1 MTTCAKDAA
10 DLPRQRAPRRY
21 HRGMPINSEPASG
34 LSAHEF
40 IRRWKGVTASE
51 LSTAQSFVTDL
62 CTLLRVDRPHP
73 TAEQDYMYERP
84 ITFVHGDGT
93 TSPGRIDCYR
103 RGCFVLEAKKLRPGG
118 QARGYDDALLRA
130 RTQAEGYA
138 RALPPHEGRPPFLV
152 VVDVGSVIELYA
164 EFSRTG
170 ATYTPFPDPR
180 SHRHTLDDLL
190 QEDVRDLL
198 RAVWT
203 SPDALNPAT
212 RSARVTREVS
222 TQLAE
227 LAKSLEAAGNRADH
241 VAGFLTRCLFSMF
254 AEDVELLPKGSFLQL
269 LQTHKNDPQTLM
281 QMLRVLWADM
291 DRGGF
296 SAALAHDV
304 LRFNGKLFKE
314 PSATGYALLL
324 NDSQIQSLIA
334 AARCNWREVEPAIF
348 GTLLERALDP
358 LERQALGAHY
368 TPRAFVER
376 LVVPTV
382 IEPLRAEWAFAQAA
396 AVVLANE
403 GKLLPAR
410 EQVRHFHRHLC
421 TVRVLDPAC
430 GSGNFLYVT
439 LEHLKRLEGEVLNQL
454 AAFGEVQDRLALEG
468 DTVTLQQLRGIEL
481 NERAAVLAEL
491 VLWIGFLQWQIRT
504 RGNKA
509 VAEPVVHDYQNI
521 ECRDAVLE
529 WDAVEPARGPDGQE
543 LTRWDRRTYRIHP
556 VTQERVPDES
566 AQEPQVV
573 YRGPRPARW
582 PAADFIVGNPPFLGA
597 RRIRGTLGDAYV
609 EAVRAAYPAVPSTVD
624 FVCYWWHK
632 AAEAVLAGTTQR
644 FGLIT
649 TNSIVQSYSRP
660 LLEMY
665 LGEGRGL
672 ALCFGI
678 ADHPWVQDGAAV
690 RVSMTVGCAAA
701 MRGRAYLGRVVDE
714 SGGAEEVQVVF
725 EEVAT
730 IGPSITAEAQET
742 DVMPLQANVGLCFQG
757 VVPANDGFKLEA
769 DDLPALGLDADSLP
783 PVVRRYMIGR
793 DLGQLPKQRFII
805 DFFGMDLEAVRT
817 QWPALYQHILLRVKP
832 ERDQNARAV
841 YRDKWWIF
849 AEPRPAMRR
858 ALAPLSRFI
867 GTPYTAKHR
876 PFAFVDATYLPDAMV
891 YAIASEDAHVLG
903 VLSSVVHQFWCRN
916 FGGTLED
923 RPRYNSKV
931 TLLPFPFPAEDTG
944 LTPELRERIAVLA
957 LRIDAHRKERQALHP
972 RLTLTGM
979 YNVLGVLR
987 DPDAPALNSL
997 EREIHAMG
1005 LLEVLRELH
1014 DELDQV
1020 VALAYGLPADRAQWK
1035 PLLKQINARR
1045 AAEERAGRVRWVRP
1059 DIQAAAEGSTVAP
1072 APAQTDLELQN
1083 APAKAVGPVA
1093 IAPMRWPSELPDQVR
1108 AVAMLL
1114 AERPAPLRLAD
1125 IEASF
1130 RGRGLWRRS
1139 LPGILATL
1147 EAVGKARR
1155 QGEAWRAG
1163 S

>member
-1 MTTCAKDAA
+1 MSPALLLVRRRPGA
-10 DLPRQRAPRRY
+10 RY
-21 HRGMPINSEPASG
+21 HRAMPINSESVAE
-34 LSAHEF
+34 SAALEF
-40 IRRWKGVTASE
+40 VRRWKGVAASE

-62 CTLLRVDRPHP
+62 CALLGVERPHP
-73 TAEQDYMYERP
+73 TVDQDYMYERP

-103 RGCFVLEAKKLRPGG
+103 RGCFVLEAKKLRTGA

-130 RTQAEGYA
+130 RTQAESYA
-138 RALPPHEGRPPFLV
+138 RALPSAEGRPPFLI
-152 VVDVGSVIELYA
+152 VVDVGNVIELYA

-180 SHRHTLDDLL
+180 SHRHALEDLL
-190 QEDVRDLL
+190 QDDVRQLL

-203 SPDALNPAT
+203 DPDSLNPAT

-227 LAKSLEAAGNRADH
+227 LAKSLELAGNLPEH

-269 LQTHKNDPQTLM
+269 LEAHRNDPATLM

-324 NDSQIQSLIA
+324 DEGQIEALIS
-334 AARCNWREVEPAIF
+334 AARCIWREVEPAIF

-358 LERQALGAHY
+358 QERQALGAHY

-396 AVVLANE
+396 AVVLAGE
-403 GKLLPAR
+403 GKIVAAR
-410 EQVRHFHRHLC
+410 EQVRQFHHHLC

-454 AAFGEVQDRLALEG
+454 AAFGEQQDRLALEG
-468 DTVTLQQLRGIEL
+468 QTVTLQQLRGIEL
-481 NERAAVLAEL
+481 NERAAALAEL

-529 WDAVEPARGPDGQE
+529 WDSVEPARGPDGE
-543 LTRWDRRTYRIHP
+543 ALTRWDRRTYRTHP

-566 AQEPQVV
+566 AQVAQLV
-573 YRGPRPARW
+573 YRGARPAAW
-582 PAADFIVGNPPFLGA
+582 PAADFIVGNPPFIGA
-597 RRIRGTLGDAYV
+597 RRIRASLGDAYV

-632 AAEAVLAGTTQR
+632 AAEAVLAGTAQR

-649 TNSIVQSYSRP
+649 TNSIVQTYSRP
-660 LLEMY
+660 LLEKY

-690 RVSMTVGCAAA
+690 RVAMTVGCAADK
-701 MRGRAYLGRVVDE
+701 RARALLGRVVDE
-714 SGGAEEVQVVF
+714 SGGSEEVQVQL
-725 EEVAT
+725 EEVDT

-742 DVMPLQANVGLCFQG
+742 DVVPLIANAGLCFQG
-757 VVPANDGFKLEA
+757 VVPAGDGFKLEA
-769 DDLPALGLDADSLP
+769 DDLARLGLDADALP
-783 PVVRRYMIGR
+783 SVVRRYMIGR

-805 DFFGMDLEAVRT
+805 DFFGMELDAVRMR
-817 QWPALYQHILLRVKP
+817 WPALYQHLLLRVKP
-832 ERDQNARAV
+832 ERDQNARPV

-876 PFAFVDATYLPDAMV
+876 PFTFVDATYLPDAMI
-891 YAIASEDAHVLG
+891 YAIASEDEHVLG
-903 VLSSVVHQFWCRN
+903 VLSSVVHQHWCRH

-931 TLLPFPFPAEDTG
+931 TLLPFPFPDEDTG
-944 LTPELRERIAVLA
+944 LTPALRERIGALA
-957 LRIDAHRKERQALHP
+957 LRIDSHRKARQAEHP
-972 RLTLTGM
+972 TLTLTGM
-979 YNVLGVLR
+979 YNVLGTLR
-987 DPDAPALNSL
+987 EPDAPPLSEA
-997 EREIHAMG
+997 EREIHRMG

-1014 DELDQV
+1014 DELDHV
-1020 VALAYGLPADRAQWK
+1020 VAQAYGLPDDRAQWK
-1035 PLLKQINARR
+1035 GLLKQINARR
-1045 AAEERAGRVRWVRP
+1045 AREELAGRVRWVRP
-1059 DIQAAAEGSTVAP
+1059 DLQAQAEAGTGLPVSAAQSA
-1072 APAQTDLELQN
+1072 LELQEVR
-1083 APAKAVGPVA
+1083 PEVA
-1093 IAPMRWPSELPDQVR
+1093 ASPTPEPIRWPSELPSQVR

-1114 AERPAPLRLAD
+1114 ADRPSPMRLTD

-1130 RGRGLWRRS
+1130 RGRGQWRRS
-1139 LPGILATL
+1139 LPAILATL

-1155 QGEAWRAG
+1155 EGEAWRAG
-1163 S
+1163 